1 MVPTDGRTWI
11 KGASRGE
18 WKSETV
24 DIDKTAAAA
33 GSRFSTIDLSRW
45 LRQWTVAQVI

>member
-1 MVPTDGRTWI
+1 MVDGSADGRTWI

-18 WKSETV
+18 WKSETA
-24 DIDKTAAAA
+24 DIDKTAVPL
-33 GSRFSTIDLSRW
+33 FFPIDLWTW